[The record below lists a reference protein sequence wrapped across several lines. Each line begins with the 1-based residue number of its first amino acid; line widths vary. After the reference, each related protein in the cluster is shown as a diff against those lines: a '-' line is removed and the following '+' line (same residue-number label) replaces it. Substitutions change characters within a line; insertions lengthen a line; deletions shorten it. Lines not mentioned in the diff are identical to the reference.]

1 MDISLNIF
9 VLLYSFFAKQIV
21 FAKNAGFNMIFAL
34 YFHIKII
41 VCGNLNPSRVF
52 VRGMGFYTTHFLLRE
67 KWWKGEAERK
77 P

>member
-9 VLLYSFFAKQIV
+9 ILLYSFFAKQIV

-52 VRGMGFYTTHFLLRE
+52 VRGMGFYTTHFLIARE
-67 KWWKGEAERK
+67 FRNGDNIWLC
-77 P
+77 